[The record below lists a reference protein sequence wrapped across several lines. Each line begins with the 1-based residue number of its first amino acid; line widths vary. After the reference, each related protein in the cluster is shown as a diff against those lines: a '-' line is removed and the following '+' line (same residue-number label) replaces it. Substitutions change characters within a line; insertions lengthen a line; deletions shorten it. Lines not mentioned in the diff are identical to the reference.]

1 MSEREEPTA
10 VRLLAEFLGIELQR
24 VSHVE
29 RWVSGLGGVVGI
41 GAVFFASHFVPDTPA
56 GYIVVASM
64 GASAVLLF
72 AVPHGPL
79 SQPWPLVGGHLI
91 SAVVGV
97 TVALNIDNPFVA
109 GPLAVGLAILA
120 MHYARCIH
128 PPGGATSLSA
138 VLVGPSIH
146 AVGYAYVLAPVL
158 VNVAAILVAALAYN
172 AFFPWRRY
180 PVMLARLRHERQRE
194 AARPEPEVSA
204 IPRESFV
211 YALSE
216 IDSMLDI
223 SEADLLRIY
232 ELATEHQ
239 QRSLGLDPGEL
250 KLGHYYSNG
259 RYGDDWSVR
268 QIVDWDERQPP
279 EERQIIYKVVAGQG
293 RRGQGVAT
301 GREFARWARHEVYRD
316 DENWRRVR

>member
-1 MSEREEPTA
+1 MSEQAQQNVWWRPVA
-10 VRLLAEFLGIELQR
+10 DFLGIELQR

-41 GAVFFASHFVPDTPA
+41 AAVFVASHFVPDTPA

-97 TVALNIDNPFVA
+97 TVALHVDNPFVA

-138 VLVGPSIH
+138 VLLGPSIH
-146 AVGYAYVLAPVL
+146 SVGYAYVLAPVL
-158 VNVAAILVAALAYN
+158 VNVAAILLAALAYN

-180 PVMLARLRHERQRE
+180 PAMLARLRHKALRR
-194 AARPEPEVSA
+194 ARPEPEVAA
-204 IPRESFV
+204 IPHESFV

-216 IDSMLDI
+216 IDSMLDV

-232 ELATEHQ
+232 ELATEHKARQ
-239 QRSLGLDPGEL
+239 EGLDPNAL
-250 KLGHYYSNG
+250 QLGHYYSNG

-268 QIVDWDERQPP
+268 QIVDWDESKPLA
-279 EERQIIYKVVAGQG
+279 ERQIIYKVVAGKG

-301 GREFARWARHEVYRD
+301 GQEFARWARHEVYRD
-316 DENWRRVR
+316 DENWRRVN